1 MRLPHHHSGHTV
13 GQQVSVSLSLS
24 HETSRVRER
33 GMRRFKSMT
42 QAQRFVTAHAA
53 VRNLFSLGSY
63 VVRAQHYRDL
73 RADAFSEWSRAVA

>member
-53 VRNLFSLGSY
+53 VRNLFKRWLDIHGLDFYGISDFTC
-63 VVRAQHYRDL
+63 QYR
-73 RADAFSEWSRAVA
+73 